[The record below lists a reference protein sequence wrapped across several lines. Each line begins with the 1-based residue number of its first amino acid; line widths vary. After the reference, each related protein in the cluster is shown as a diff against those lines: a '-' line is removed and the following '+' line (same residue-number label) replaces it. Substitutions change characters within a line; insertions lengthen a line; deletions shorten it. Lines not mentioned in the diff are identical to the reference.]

1 MNNSS
6 LIFGLQELA
15 LDSTEISLF
24 DVKDPVLD
32 ISNFSFLLLDFSM
45 GFVLSN
51 NNNFLRI
58 SVKQF
63 F

>member
-1 MNNSS
+1 
-6 LIFGLQELA
+6 LLELA
-15 LDSTEISLF
+15 LDGTEISLF

-51 NNNFLRI
+51 NNNFLGI